1 MKVTIHLGLQFCTRR
16 AKQINC
22 LTDSNWYSD
31 WDDRKS
37 VASFTVSLSPNLVSW
52 SSKKQSIV
60 SRSSTEVEHRA
71 LAHAT
76 SEVIWVQSL
85 LAKLKIKLSTIRFML
100 YDN

>member
-1 MKVTIHLGLQFCTRR
+1 MKATIHLRLQFYTSR

-22 LTDSNWYSD
+22 LTDSD

-37 VASFTVSLSPNLVSW
+37 VVGFTVPLSPNLVSW
-52 SSKKQSIV
+52 SPEKQSTV
-60 SRSSTEVEHRA
+60 SRSSTEVEYRA

-85 LAKLKIKLSTIRFML
+85 PAKLQIKLSTIPFML
-100 YDN
+100 CDN